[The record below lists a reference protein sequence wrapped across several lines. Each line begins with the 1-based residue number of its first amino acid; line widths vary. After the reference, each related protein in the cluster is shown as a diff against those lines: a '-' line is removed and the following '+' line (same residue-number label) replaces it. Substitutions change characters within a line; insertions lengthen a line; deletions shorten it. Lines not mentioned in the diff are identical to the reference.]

1 MDRQAIRAALTEIG
15 KDAQP
20 MQRPEKTVL
29 IWNPRTQQGIDPLR
43 LPPNRETA

>member
-1 MDRQAIRAALTEIG
+1 MDRQAIRDALTEIG

-20 MQRPEKTVL
+20 IQREQTVL

-43 LPPNRETA
+43 LPPRA